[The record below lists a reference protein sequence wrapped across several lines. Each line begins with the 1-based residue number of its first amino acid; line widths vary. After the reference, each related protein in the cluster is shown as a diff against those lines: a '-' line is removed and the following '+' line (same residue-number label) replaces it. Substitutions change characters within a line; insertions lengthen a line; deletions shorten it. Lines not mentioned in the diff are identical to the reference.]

1 MHDQNQRLGI
11 VLPAHN
17 EQEVLAATYEQL
29 TEQCRTLRETSG
41 LDYEFVFVNDGSAD
55 DTPRMLD
62 DLAASDPHVRVIHLT
77 RNFGHQ
83 AAVTAGL
90 SLVRG
95 DVVVIMDADLQHPAS
110 VIPQMLARWR
120 DGAQVVHGAKRGSG
134 DSLLRRLGGSLFYG
148 LTLRLSG
155 IAAHG
160 SSDFKLLD
168 RQVVRLYQEEIR
180 ERNRFFRITTEWL
193 GFERAY
199 VEYDV
204 VRIRG
209 RRSRW
214 SLGSLL
220 QLAIRG
226 LTTFSATPLHVP
238 TVLGLL
244 LLALSAVLG
253 MGCGWLALQGE
264 PLTGA
269 APVIA
274 AVFLTGGLGLISL
287 GIVGEY
293 VATIHE
299 EVKHRPIY
307 AVQDE
312 TDPPDDSP

>member
-1 MHDQNQRLGI
+1 MLGATMPTISVVVPALDERGNLQRL
-11 VLPAHN
+11 AA
-17 EQEVLAATYEQL
+17 EVRTALQDTDVTPEILFVDDGSTDGTWEEIQTLAAADPGI
-29 TEQCRTLRETSG
+29 RGLRLSRHFGKESAIVAG
-41 LDYEFVFVNDGSAD
+41 LDRVDAD
-55 DTPRMLD
+55 
-62 DLAASDPHVRVIHLT
+62 A
-77 RNFGHQ
+77 
-83 AAVTAGL
+83 
-90 SLVRG
+90 
-95 DVVVIMDADLQHPAS
+95 VVIMDADLQHPAS